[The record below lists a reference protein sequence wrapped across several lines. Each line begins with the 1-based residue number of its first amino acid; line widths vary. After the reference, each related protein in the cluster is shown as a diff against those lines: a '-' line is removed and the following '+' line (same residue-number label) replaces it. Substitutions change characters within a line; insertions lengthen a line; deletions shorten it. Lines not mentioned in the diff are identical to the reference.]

1 MKRILSILL
10 AITLLIASG
19 CGSAGNN
26 AQPDN
31 TPTNNT
37 QNTNTNDTTP
47 PEDST
52 EENTGDVSGTED
64 NVPGTDEPVSGDSDY
79 NPTVTGW
86 KLGDTIADFTITT
99 YNGNAVT
106 LSEVLQE
113 KDAVL
118 INIFATWCGPCKNEF
133 PFMEQAYKQLKD
145 QVEVIALSGDSSDTA
160 EKVRQ
165 VANSLGLTFPMGL
178 DSAGISQGI
187 KLTAFPTTLVVD
199 RFGTIVFS
207 QIGSF
212 DDESSFVNLF
222 EFLVSEEYTE
232 SVTLNKIPP
241 EMPHVEQLSAEELSA
256 ALSDT
261 GLVFD
266 NTPGLYN
273 WPMTLAEVDGR
284 SVVAS
289 GNQAKD
295 RSSSSVQTTVQA
307 AAGDVFAFDFKL
319 SSEEAFDFFLL
330 KINGEVVKVF
340 SGEKEWTGY
349 AYEFPADG
357 EYLIELAYTKDDATD
372 SGEDT
377 LWLDNA
383 RILSGEEAAAALASN
398 PSYPTAEKTYFHI
411 TNENVTRV
419 VFDDPYGIVY
429 KIFGCPYEA
438 YLLNNELEVNCE
450 FGLDA
455 GVDPEAAVCY
465 DNHNLTYVLTSI
477 VSGNNYTVSF
487 AVDSLETTGK
497 GYTYVVLDPDA
508 RNDGDAYPIL
518 FFSSVEGMEKFAKTF
533 AAGAWH
539 DAEEWEA
546 AQGEQNEEPQGD
558 VTYTLRCEDENGER
572 VSGVTL
578 QVCNDSTCSVYVTDA
593 NGECVLTLPADN
605 YEIHILKAPEG
616 YTFDSETV
624 VTAPIEGGEVTIS
637 LKRA

>member
-10 AITLLIASG
+10 AVTLLIASG
-19 CGSAGNN
+19 CGAAGNN
-26 AQPDN
+26 EQPDS
-31 TPTNNT
+31 TQTNNT
-37 QNTNTNDTTP
+37 QSNDTNDITP
-47 PEDST
+47 PDDST
-52 EENTGDVSGTED
+52 EDNADDASGEGENAPEADDTVH
-64 NVPGTDEPVSGDSDY
+64 VDSDY
-79 NPTVTGW
+79 HPEVTGW

-99 YNGNAVT
+99 YNGNTVT
-106 LSEVLQE
+106 LSDVLAE

-133 PFMEQAYKQLKD
+133 PFMEKAYKQLQD
-145 QVEVIALSGDSSDTA
+145 HVEVIALSGDSSDTA

-222 EFLVSEEYTE
+222 EFLISEEYTE
-232 SVTLNKIPP
+232 SVTLDKIPP

-289 GNQAKD
+289 GNQTKD
-295 RSSSSVQTTVQA
+295 RSSSSVQTTVNA

-319 SSEEAFDFFLL
+319 SSESAFDFFLL
-330 KINGEVVKVF
+330 KVNGEVVKVF
-340 SGEKEWTGY
+340 SGEKDWSGY
-349 AYEFPADG
+349 AYQFPADD
-357 EYLIELAYTKDDATD
+357 EYTIEFAYTKDETTD
-372 SGEDT
+372 FGEDT
-377 LWLDNA
+377 LWLDNV
-383 RILSGEEAAAALASN
+383 RILSGDEATAALKAN

-411 TNENVTRV
+411 TNDNVTRV

-438 YLLNNELEVNCE
+438 YLLNNELEVHCE
-450 FGLDA
+450 FGLGAD
-455 GVDPEAAVCY
+455 VDPEAAICR
-465 DNHNLTYVLTSI
+465 DNHNLTHVLTSL
-477 VSGNNYTVSF
+477 VSGDKYTVTF

-508 RNDGDAYPIL
+508 RNDGDAYPIV
-518 FFSSVEGMEKFAKTF
+518 FFANVEGMEKFAKTF

-546 AQGEQNEEPQGD
+546 AQGEQNEEPTGD

-572 VSGVTL
+572 VAGVTL
-578 QVCNDSTCSVYVTDA
+578 QVCNDSTCSIYVTDA
-593 NGECVLTLPADN
+593 NGECVLTLPADE

-616 YTFDSETV
+616 YTFDSEAV
-624 VTAPIEGGEVTIS
+624 VTAPIEGGEVTLS
-637 LKRA
+637 LKTA

>member
-10 AITLLIASG
+10 AVMLLIASG
-19 CGSAGNN
+19 CSSAGNN
-26 AQPDN
+26 EQPDN
-31 TPTNNT
+31 PQTNNT
-37 QNTNTNDTTP
+37 QNTNSNDAVP
-47 PEDST
+47 PDDST
-52 EENTGDVSGTED
+52 GENTDGASGTGENDPETD
-64 NVPGTDEPVSGDSDY
+64 NTVSGDSDY
-79 NPTVTGW
+79 NPEVTGW

-99 YNGNAVT
+99 YNGNSVT
-106 LSEVLQE
+106 LSDVLAE

-133 PFMEQAYKQLKD
+133 PFMEQAYKQFKD

-165 VANSLGLTFPMGL
+165 LANSLGLTFPVGL
-178 DSAGISQGI
+178 DSAGISRGI
-187 KLTAFPTTLVVD
+187 NLVGFPTTLIVD
-199 RFGTIVFS
+199 RFGTIVFT

-212 DDESSFVNLF
+212 DDEASFVNLF
-222 EFLVSEEYTE
+222 EFLISDEYTE
-232 SVTLNKIPP
+232 SVTLDKIPP
-241 EMPHVEQLSAEELSA
+241 EMPHMEQLSAEELSA
-256 ALSDT
+256 ALGD
-261 GLVFD
+261 GLVFE

-273 WPMTLAEVDGR
+273 WPMTLTEIDGR
-284 SVVAS
+284 SVLTS
-289 GNQAKD
+289 SNQTKD
-295 RSSSSVQTTVQA
+295 RSSSSVQTTVNA
-307 AAGDVFAFDFKL
+307 AAGDVFAFDLKL
-319 SSEEAFDFFLL
+319 SSEAGFDFFLL
-330 KINGEVVKVF
+330 KVNGEVVKVF
-340 SGEKEWTGY
+340 SGEKDWTSY
-349 AYEFPADG
+349 AYQFPADG
-357 EYLIELAYTKDDATD
+357 EYIVEMAYTKDDATD

-383 RILSGEEAAAALASN
+383 RVLSGDDAAAALASN
-398 PSYPTAEKTYFHI
+398 LSYPTSEKTYFHI

-450 FGLDA
+450 FGLGS

-477 VSGNNYTVSF
+477 ASGDSYTVSF

-497 GYTYVVLDPDA
+497 GYTYVVLDPDI
-508 RNDGDAYPIL
+508 RNDGATYPIV
-518 FFSSVEGMEKFAKTF
+518 FFANVEGMEKFAKTF

-558 VTYTLRCEDENGER
+558 VTYTLRCVDENGES

-593 NGECVLTLPADN
+593 NGECILTLPADN

-616 YTFDSETV
+616 YTFDSEMV
-624 VTAPIEGGEVTIS
+624 VTAPIEGGEITLS
-637 LKRA
+637 LKHA

>member
-10 AITLLIASG
+10 AVTLLIASG
-19 CGSAGNN
+19 CSGAGNN
-26 AQPDN
+26 EQPDS
-31 TPTNNT
+31 TQTNNT
-37 QNTNTNDTTP
+37 QNTDTSDTTP
-47 PEDST
+47 PNEGT
-52 EENTGDVSGTED
+52 EESTGDASGAEENAPEADDT
-64 NVPGTDEPVSGDSDY
+64 VSGDSDY
-79 NPTVTGW
+79 NPEVTGW

-99 YNGNAVT
+99 YNGNSVT
-106 LSEVLQE
+106 LSDVLAE

-133 PFMEQAYKQLKD
+133 PFMEQAYKQFKD

-178 DSAGISQGI
+178 DSAGISHGI

-222 EFLVSEEYTE
+222 EFLISEEYTE
-232 SVTLNKIPP
+232 SVTLNTIPP
-241 EMPHVEQLSAEELSA
+241 EMPHMEQLSTEEISA

-261 GLVFD
+261 GLVFE
-266 NTPGLYN
+266 NAPGLYN

-284 SVVAS
+284 SALAS

-295 RSSSSVQTTVQA
+295 RSSSAVQTTVNVT
-307 AAGDVFAFDFKL
+307 AGDVFAFDLKI
-319 SSEEAFDFFLL
+319 SSEAAFDFFLL
-330 KINGEVVKVF
+330 KVNGEVVKVF
-340 SGEKEWTGY
+340 SGEKDWTGY
-349 AYEFPADG
+349 AHEFTADG
-357 EYLIELAYTKDDATD
+357 EYTVELAYTKDDATD

-383 RILSGEEAAAALASN
+383 RILSGDEAAAALASN
-398 PSYPTAEKTYFHI
+398 PSYPAAEKTYFHI

-450 FGLDA
+450 FGLAAD
-455 GVDPEAAVCY
+455 VDPEAAVCC
-465 DNHNLTYVLTSI
+465 DNHNLVHVMTSI
-477 VSGNNYTVSF
+477 VSGDKYTVSF

-497 GYTYVVLDPDA
+497 GYTYVVLDPDV
-508 RNDGDAYPIL
+508 RNDGDAYPII
-518 FFSSVEGMEKFAKTF
+518 FFANVEGMEKFAKTF

-539 DAEEWEA
+539 DADEWEA

-572 VSGVTL
+572 IAGVTL
-578 QVCNDSTCSVYVTDA
+578 QVCNDSTCSVYVTDD

-616 YTFDSETV
+616 YTFDSEAV
-624 VTAPIEGGEVTIS
+624 VTAPIEGGEITLS
-637 LKRA
+637 LKHA